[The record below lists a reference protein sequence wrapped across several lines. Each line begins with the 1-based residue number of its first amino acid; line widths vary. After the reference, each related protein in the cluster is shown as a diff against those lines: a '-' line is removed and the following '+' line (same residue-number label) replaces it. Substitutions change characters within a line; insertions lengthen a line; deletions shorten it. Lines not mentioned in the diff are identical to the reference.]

1 MTRMEQRRANMA
13 EYRALISTHC
23 HGVVEAET
31 VIGLL
36 EDALAGIEGMKANP
50 DIDTMFAEECAVFVR
65 DALERAQSHW
75 AMAEEAINRKLAA

>member
-1 MTRMEQRRANMA
+1 MEQRRTNSAKYH
-13 EYRALISTHC
+13 ELIRTHC

-31 VIGLL
+31 VIGHL

-65 DALERAQSHW
+65 DALERAHSHW
-75 AMAEEAINRKLAA
+75 ALAEETISRRLAA